1 MRPTHIMV
9 GSHQQRTTAYHLS
22 GTILKELLKKK
33 KPVITHGKFKEAEIV
48 ESWTYMD
55 QTFQTLRG
63 REMKGHASTW
73 TAAKAWNPT
82 KSIPS
87 DWPK

>member
-1 MRPTHIMV
+1 MV

-22 GTILKELLKKK
+22 DTTSTRSRKKK
-33 KPVITHGKFKEAEIV
+33 KPAIIHDKSNGAEIV

-63 REMKGHASTW
+63 REMKGLASTCK
-73 TAAKAWNPT
+73 AAKAWNL
-82 KSIPS
+82 SRFIPS

>member
-9 GSHQQRTTAYHLS
+9 GSHQQLTTAYHFP

-33 KPVITHGKFKEAEIV
+33 KPVTTHGNFKDAEIDKP
-48 ESWTYMD
+48 WHLD
-55 QTFQTLRG
+55 QTFQTMRG

-73 TAAKAWNPT
+73 TAAKAWNLT